1 MNIIISAKNCPYNEF
16 LTEVLDKFEEYD
28 IKGIA
33 VVALTDEETL
43 TGYWNMSLA
52 DKSKAKSEIEFDI
65 IDKFVTDNVDRY
77 MGTSEE
83 ED

>member
-1 MNIIISAKNCPYNEF
+1 MNFWWSPYNEF
-16 LTEVLDKFEEYD
+16 LVEGLDKSEEHD

-33 VVALTDEETL
+33 VVALTDKETL
-43 TGYWNMSLA
+43 TGYWNMSLT
-52 DKSKAKSEIEFDI
+52 DMSKAKSEIEFDI

-83 ED
+83 EM

>member
-1 MNIIISAKNCPYNEF
+1 MNIIISTKNCPYNEF
-16 LTEVLDKFEEYD
+16 LTEGLDKFEEYD

-52 DKSKAKSEIEFDI
+52 DVSKAKSEIEFDI
-65 IDKFVTDNVDRY
+65 IDKFVTNKVDRY

-83 ED
+83 ET